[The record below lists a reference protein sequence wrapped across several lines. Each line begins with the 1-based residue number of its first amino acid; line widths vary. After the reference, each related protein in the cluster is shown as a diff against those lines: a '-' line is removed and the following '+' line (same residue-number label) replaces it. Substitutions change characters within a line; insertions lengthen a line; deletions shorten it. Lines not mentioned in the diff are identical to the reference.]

1 MSDLGQQYDLRLA
14 AAYVRGHLDRE
25 RSARIPL
32 DQMTVE
38 ELERAVR
45 LGIEAGLRLHPFKL
59 TAGLPRVT
67 RVLGVL
73 KGIAPTS
80 LIDVGSGRGV
90 FLWPLLSMLP
100 ALPVVAI
107 DTRRDHL
114 ETIDAV
120 RRGGFERLRAQRM
133 DAKALAFDDNAFD
146 VITALEV
153 LEHIA
158 DVQQAVAE
166 VVRVARRFVVVSV
179 PSKPDDNP
187 KHLRLLDR
195 AALEGLFSRVG
206 VERLTFDNVL
216 GHLIAVARVGS

>member
-1 MSDLGQQYDLRLA
+1 
-14 AAYVRGHLDRE
+14 
-25 RSARIPL
+25 
-32 DQMTVE
+32 MTVE
-38 ELERAVR
+38 ELEREVR

-59 TAGLPRVT
+59 STGLPRVT

-90 FLWPLLSMLP
+90 FLWPLLSVLP
-100 ALPVVAI
+100 DLPVVAV
-107 DTRRDHL
+107 DTRREHL

-120 RRGGFERLRAQRM
+120 HRGGIEHLRAQRM
-133 DAKALAFDDNAFD
+133 DATALAFDDDAFD
-146 VITALEV
+146 VVTTLEV

-158 DVQQAVAE
+158 DVQRAVFE
-166 VVRVARRFVVVSV
+166 LVRVARRFVVVSV

-195 AALEGLFSRVG
+195 AALDDLFSRAG